1 MTESCSSAAVAG
13 EVEVLRLELAEAG
26 DVAVAG
32 GGGAHLSTNDIAV
45 PPPPADDVD
54 DDAAAAA
61 ASLLPRMKSLSDEL
75 EPHFEDPDALPDAD
89 EGIAI
94 DTWTIREVAR
104 GHGHTPTED
113 DNAVQ
118 SA

>member
-45 PPPPADDVD
+45 PPPPADEVD

-75 EPHFEDPDALPDAD
+75 EPHFEDPDALPDD

-94 DTWTIREVAR
+94 DAWIGR
-104 GHGHTPTED
+104 GHGHTLTEY
-113 DNAVQ
+113 DNTVQ

>member
-32 GGGAHLSTNDIAV
+32 GGGGAHLSTNDIAV
-45 PPPPADDVD
+45 PPPPAAEVD

-94 DTWTIREVAR
+94 RPLER
-104 GHGHTPTED
+104 
-113 DNAVQ
+113 
-118 SA
+118 